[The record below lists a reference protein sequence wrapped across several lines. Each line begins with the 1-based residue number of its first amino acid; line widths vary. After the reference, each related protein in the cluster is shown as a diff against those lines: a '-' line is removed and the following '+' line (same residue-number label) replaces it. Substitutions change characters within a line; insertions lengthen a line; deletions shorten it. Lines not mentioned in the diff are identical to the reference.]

1 MENKKLLELLHKNPS
16 VGLEQLMNQYTNLVY
31 TVVKS
36 KLKDSY
42 CISTDIEDC
51 VADVFIKFY
60 TGLSDYNPTIASIKS
75 YLCVIARNHAINVA
89 KKRSFQNNL
98 SFNNEESLLQL
109 ADDIVIESELEENEL
124 RHEVFKAIEALGEPD
139 SGIIFRKYYYGE
151 SSKEIAKAVGL
162 SVSNVDTRTHRA
174 LNKLRR
180 MFGGI
185 NNEEDNK

>member
-1 MENKKLLELLHKNPS
+1 VQDFPFSNVINSESIQNRGESMEDKKLLELLHKNPS

-89 KKRSFQNNL
+89 KKRSFQIIYL
-98 SFNNEESLLQL
+98 STMKN
-109 ADDIVIESELEENEL
+109 
-124 RHEVFKAIEALGEPD
+124 H
-139 SGIIFRKYYYGE
+139 YY
-151 SSKEIAKAVGL
+151 SWQTI
-162 SVSNVDTRTHRA
+162 
-174 LNKLRR
+174 
-180 MFGGI
+180 
-185 NNEEDNK
+185 